1 MSNGNEIREFLT
13 SRRARITPAQAGL
26 PPGGRQR
33 RVKGLR
39 REEVAVLADISVEYY
54 TRLERGN
61 ANGVSSEVLEAV
73 GRALQ
78 LDDAERCHLVD
89 LVRSASVT
97 FSHRSSAAPLVRPAV
112 RRIVDAITGVPA
124 FVRNGR
130 FDILYAN
137 PLAEALY
144 SELFAEPMRPVN
156 SARFI
161 FLSRRARS
169 FYAEWETVAREV
181 VAALRVEA
189 GHNAYSEELSNL
201 IGLLSTQS
209 EEFRVL
215 WASHDVR
222 FHRRGT
228 KRFHHPLVGDI
239 ALSYEVL
246 ELSADPGL
254 MVLAYS
260 AEPGS
265 RSEEALRELAGW
277 AATRERLTAGLAGGN
292 AESREERQPHG
303 RRVS

>member
-1 MSNGNEIREFLT
+1 MSNAGEIREFLT

-26 PPGGRQR
+26 PPAGRQR

-61 ANGVSSEVLEAV
+61 ANGVSAEVLEAV

-89 LVRSASVT
+89 LVRSASVK
-97 FSHRSSAAPLVRPAV
+97 SPHRSSAAPLVRPAV

-156 SARFI
+156 SAQFI
-161 FLSRRARS
+161 FLSASSPILLRRM
-169 FYAEWETVAREV
+169 
-181 VAALRVEA
+181 
-189 GHNAYSEELSNL
+189 G
-201 IGLLSTQS
+201 
-209 EEFRVL
+209 
-215 WASHDVR
+215 D
-222 FHRRGT
+222 RG
-228 KRFHHPLVGDI
+228 
-239 ALSYEVL
+239 S
-246 ELSADPGL
+246 
-254 MVLAYS
+254 
-260 AEPGS
+260 
-265 RSEEALRELAGW
+265 
-277 AATRERLTAGLAGGN
+277 
-292 AESREERQPHG
+292 
-303 RRVS
+303 

>member
-1 MSNGNEIREFLT
+1 MSNASEIREFLV
-13 SRRARITPAQAGL
+13 SRRARITPSLVGL
-26 PPGGRQR
+26 PCGGRQR

-61 ANGVSSEVLEAV
+61 ANGVSSDVLEAV

-78 LDDAERCHLVD
+78 LDEAERAHLAN
-89 LVRSASVT
+89 LVRAANVST
-97 FSHRSSAAPLVRPAV
+97 PHRSSAVPQVRPAV
-112 RRIVDAITGVPA
+112 KRIVNSITDVPA
-124 FVRNGR
+124 LVRNGR

-144 SELFAEPMRPVN
+144 SELFAEPARPIN

-161 FLSRRARS
+161 FLSRRART
-169 FYAEWETVAREV
+169 FYVDWDTVAREV
-181 VAALRVEA
+181 VAALHGEA
-189 GHNAYSEELSNL
+189 GRNPYGEELSSL

-222 FHRRGT
+222 FHRSGIKQFR
-228 KRFHHPLVGDI
+228 HPLVGDI
-239 ALSYEVL
+239 ALSYEVMDV
-246 ELSADPGL
+246 SADPGL
-254 MVLAYS
+254 MVLVYS

-265 RSEEALRELAGW
+265 RSEAALQELAGW
-277 AATRERLTAGLAGGN
+277 TATRARLTA
-292 AESREERQPHG
+292 AEAAS
-303 RRVS
+303 S